1 MGRDLDRYARADIK
15 PYIPTQE
22 NVANQVIEQLRA
34 QGQEP
39 VVIVVKDQKAPDH
52 YQVSSRDKT
61 GMVFVFCAMLA
72 IIVIVAII
80 AVACAN
86 APVINP
92 PAHNN
97 PSCIL
102 FCQ

>member
-1 MGRDLDRYARADIK
+1 MGRDLDRYSRADVR
-15 PYIPTQE
+15 PHTPTTDY
-22 NVANQVIEQLRA
+22 VTNQVIEQLRA
-34 QGQEP
+34 QGTEP
-39 VVIVVKDQKAPDH
+39 VVIVVKDNKAPD
-52 YQVSSRDKT
+52 QFQATSRDKM